1 MEQLSKNN
9 DLLVFWTAL
18 LIAVL
23 LLAGCD
29 ALGLGVT
36 PVKEVTTAP
45 ANFEGKEVRLKGR
58 VVSVTKVP
66 LLDMKAYT
74 LRDDSGEITV
84 TTQGELPAVSDTV
97 GVSGKVKS
105 AAIIG
110 GQSLGLRVE
119 EVKRF

>member
-1 MEQLSKNN
+1 MEKLNKNN
-9 DLLVFWTAL
+9 DLIVFWTAL

-36 PVKEVTTAP
+36 PIREVTTAP

-58 VVSVTKVP
+58 VLSVTKLP

-74 LRDDSGEITV
+74 LRDDSSEITV
-84 TTQGELPAVSDTV
+84 LTQGELPAVNDTV
-97 GVSGKVKS
+97 GVSGKVSS
-105 AAIIG
+105 AVIIG

-119 EVKRF
+119 EVRRF

>member
-1 MEQLSKNN
+1 MEKLNKNN
-9 DLLVFWTAL
+9 DLIVFWTAL

-36 PVKEVTTAP
+36 PIREVTTAP

-58 VVSVTKVP
+58 VLSVTKLP

-84 TTQGELPAVSDTV
+84 LTQGELPAVNDTL
-97 GVSGKVKS
+97 GVSGKVSS
-105 AAIIG
+105 AVIIG

-119 EVKRF
+119 EVRRF

>member
-1 MEQLSKNN
+1 MEQLNKNN

-36 PVKEVTTAP
+36 PIREVTAAP
-45 ANFEGKEVRLKGR
+45 ANFEGKEIRLKGR
-58 VVSVTKVP
+58 VLSVTKLP
-66 LLDMKAYT
+66 LIDVKTYT

-84 TTQGELPAVSDTV
+84 STKGELPSVNDSG
-97 GVSGKVKS
+97 GVSGTVKS
-105 AAIIG
+105 AAIVG

-119 EVKRF
+119 EVRRF

>member
-1 MEQLSKNN
+1 MEKLNKNN
-9 DLLVFWTAL
+9 DLIVFWTAL

-36 PVKEVTTAP
+36 PIREVTTAP

-58 VVSVTKVP
+58 LLSVTKLP

-84 TTQGELPAVSDTV
+84 LTQGELPAVNDTV
-97 GVSGKVKS
+97 GVSGKVSS
-105 AAIIG
+105 AVIIG

-119 EVKRF
+119 EVRRF

>member
-84 TTQGELPAVSDTV
+84 TTQGELPAVNDTV

>member
-1 MEQLSKNN
+1 MEKLNKNN
-9 DLLVFWTAL
+9 DLIVFWTAL

-36 PVKEVTTAP
+36 PIREVTTAP

-58 VVSVTKVP
+58 VLSVTKLP

-84 TTQGELPAVSDTV
+84 LTQGELPAVNDTV
-97 GVSGKVKS
+97 GVSGKVSS
-105 AAIIG
+105 AVIIG

-119 EVKRF
+119 EVRRF

>member
-1 MEQLSKNN
+1 MEKLNKNN

-36 PVKEVTTAP
+36 PIREVTTAP
-45 ANFEGKEVRLKGR
+45 VSFQGKEVRLKGR

-74 LRDDSGEITV
+74 LRDDTGEITV
-84 TTQGELPAVSDTV
+84 MTKGELPVVDDAV
-97 GVSGKVKS
+97 GVSGKVSS
-105 AAIIG
+105 AVVIG

-119 EVKRF
+119 EARRF

>member
-1 MEQLSKNN
+1 MEKLNKNN

-29 ALGLGVT
+29 ALGLGVI
-36 PVKEVTTAP
+36 PIKEVTTAP
-45 ANFEGKEVRLKGR
+45 ANFEGKEIRLKGR
-58 VVSVTKVP
+58 VTQITKVP
-66 LLDMKAYT
+66 LLDLKSYT

-84 TTQGELPAVSDTV
+84 TTQGELPAVNAAV
-97 GVSGKVKS
+97 GVSGTVKS

-119 EVKRF
+119 EVRRF

>member
-1 MEQLSKNN
+1 MDKLNKNN

-36 PVKEVTTAP
+36 PIREVTTAP
-45 ANFEGKEVRLKGR
+45 ANFEGKEIRLKGR

-84 TTQGELPAVSDTV
+84 TTQGALPAVNDAI
-97 GVSGKVKS
+97 GVSGTVKS

>member
-1 MEQLSKNN
+1 MEQLKKNN

-36 PVKEVTTAP
+36 PIREVTTAP
-45 ANFEGKEVRLKGR
+45 ANSEDKEVKLKGR
-58 VVSVTKVP
+58 VLSVTKLP
-66 LLDMKAYT
+66 QLDLKSYT

-84 TTQGELPAVSDTV
+84 TTKGELPSDNDSV
-97 GVSGKVKS
+97 GVSGTVRS

-110 GQSLGLRVE
+110 GQFLVLRLE
-119 EVKRF
+119 EKRRF